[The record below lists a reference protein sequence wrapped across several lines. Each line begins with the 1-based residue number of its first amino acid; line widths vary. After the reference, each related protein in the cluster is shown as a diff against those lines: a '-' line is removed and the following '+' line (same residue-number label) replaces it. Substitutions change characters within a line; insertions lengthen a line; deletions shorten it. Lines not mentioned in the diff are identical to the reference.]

1 MNNICL
7 KIPTASWS
15 RTSTSIPKAVPP
27 DDSISATVRFLMA
40 VPSFVYVILA
50 CGSMT
55 STGFWCLACRKIDL
69 PWGPPDPNP
78 KRMPAYWK
86 VNPRSAAHSFSDDQA
101 GEHQKTDHFPP

>member
-1 MNNICL
+1 LSENTDRLVVADIDL
-7 KIPTASWS
+7 D
-15 RTSTSIPKAVPP
+15 PKAVPP
-27 DDSISATVRFLMA
+27 DDSMSATVRFLMA

-55 STGFWCLACRKIDL
+55 STGFLCLACRKIDL